1 MANIYIQIYISPHW
15 ISSTLYQRPSILFSQ
30 INYNLTSSLD
40 YSFRYKILSDPRG
53 EQLKFL
59 SSKSES
65 ILFVTGER
73 WSVKRRSSRFVYLRS
88 VIYDRPLSVQPSAA
102 SGDTVIPF
110 THGLCQSIP
119 TTIMARLNS
128 AVRLVPACYFDLI
141 RTNSSRNVSIGRF
154 RFREGGMI
162 PSSEG
167 EEEMAH
173 TILWFIIGSEKL
185 AHTFETRSLR
195 TRDVTQKWG

>member
-1 MANIYIQIYISPHW
+1 
-15 ISSTLYQRPSILFSQ
+15 
-30 INYNLTSSLD
+30 
-40 YSFRYKILSDPRG
+40 
-53 EQLKFL
+53 
-59 SSKSES
+59 
-65 ILFVTGER
+65 
-73 WSVKRRSSRFVYLRS
+73 
-88 VIYDRPLSVQPSAA
+88 
-102 SGDTVIPF
+102 
-110 THGLCQSIP
+110 
-119 TTIMARLNS
+119 MARLNS

-185 AHTFETRSLR
+185 AHNSKPDPYEQGMLLRSG
-195 TRDVTQKWG
+195 DKFISI